1 MVDASGSHQ
10 ISLKKDDCRKLY
22 SGNIVKINPTNVPRI
37 IGKQGSMIS
46 LIRDNTKTRIQIGQN
61 GYIWIDGKGDD
72 IALAQEA
79 IETIDREAT
88 SEGLTKK
95 IEKLLEK

>member
-1 MVDASGSHQ
+1 MQH
-10 ISLKKDDCRKLY
+10 I
-22 SGNIVKINPTNVPRI
+22 RI
-37 IGKQGSMIS
+37 IVHSKNEAAALADIEVQS
-46 LIRDNTKTRIQIGQN
+46 LGEN
-61 GYIWIDGKGDD
+61 

>member
-1 MVDASGSHQ
+1 
-10 ISLKKDDCRKLY
+10 
-22 SGNIVKINPTNVPRI
+22 
-37 IGKQGSMIS
+37 MIS

-61 GYIWIDGKGDD
+61 GYVWIDGEGKD

>member
-1 MVDASGSHQ
+1 MSASS
-10 ISLKKDDCRKLY
+10 IAK
-22 SGNIVKINPTNVPRI
+22 SGLLVCPSVLNNH
-37 IGKQGSMIS
+37 
-46 LIRDNTKTRIQIGQN
+46 
-61 GYIWIDGKGDD
+61 DGKGDD